1 MFFQNIIRF
10 LYFIIKYLNYLFNLF
25 KLYNLIIILKE
36 TNLMTEIGK
45 RIRLERIF
53 NRKTGR
59 TVIAPMDHGV
69 SSGPIKGIINM
80 DETVESISQGGANAI
95 LMHKGIVG
103 LGHRGYGKDIGLI
116 VHLSASTSLSPDPNN
131 KVTVTSVEKA
141 IQLGADAVSVHV
153 NIGSETE
160 PEMLMEL
167 GEISETCSYWGIP
180 LLAMMYPRGQ
190 KVENEHDVEMVKHA
204 ARVGSEL
211 GVDIVK
217 TNYTGDPDS
226 FKEVVEGALVP
237 VVIAGG
243 PKVET
248 DRELLEMVRDSLEV
262 GGAGVAFG
270 RNLFQAENPGKI
282 TRAISEVVHNDL
294 DVEEALK
301 FLD

>member
-1 MFFQNIIRF
+1 M
-10 LYFIIKYLNYLFNLF
+10 
-25 KLYNLIIILKE
+25 
-36 TNLMTEIGK
+36 
-45 RIRLERIF
+45 
-53 NRKTGR
+53 
-59 TVIAPMDHGV
+59 
-69 SSGPIKGIINM
+69 KGII
-80 DETVESISQGGANAI
+80 DIDKTVESISQGGADAI
-95 LMHKGIVG
+95 LMHKGIVEQ
-103 LGHRGYGKDIGLI
+103 GHRGYGKDIGLI
-116 VHLSASTSLSPDPNN
+116 VHLSASTSLAPNPNN
-131 KVTVTSVEKA
+131 KVIVTSVEKA

-153 NIGSETE
+153 NLGSETE
-160 PEMLMEL
+160 SEMLQEL

-190 KVENEHDVEMVKHA
+190 KVENEHDVELVKHA

-243 PKVET
+243 PKVDT
-248 DRELLEMVRDSLEV
+248 DEELLQMVKDSIEV

-282 TRAISEVVHNDL
+282 TRAISEVVHNNLKVD
-294 DVEEALK
+294 EALK
-301 FLD
+301 FLK

>member
-1 MFFQNIIRF
+1 M
-10 LYFIIKYLNYLFNLF
+10 
-25 KLYNLIIILKE
+25 
-36 TNLMTEIGK
+36 MIGK
-45 RIRLERIF
+45 KIRLERII
-53 NRKTGR
+53 NRHTGR

-69 SSGPIKGIINM
+69 SNGPMKGII
-80 DETVESISQGGANAI
+80 DIDKTVESISQGGADAI
-95 LMHKGIVG
+95 LMHKGIVEQ
-103 LGHRGYGKDIGLI
+103 GHRGYGKDIGLI
-116 VHLSASTSLSPDPNN
+116 VHLSASTSLAPNPNN
-131 KVTVTSVEKA
+131 KVIVTSVEKA

-153 NIGSETE
+153 NLGSETE
-160 PEMLMEL
+160 SEMLQEL

-190 KVENEHDVEMVKHA
+190 KVENEHDVELVKHA

-237 VVIAGG
+237 LVIAGG
-243 PKVET
+243 PKVDT
-248 DRELLEMVRDSLEV
+248 DEELLQMVKDSIEV

-282 TRAISEVVHNDL
+282 TKAISEVVHNDL
-294 DVEEALK
+294 EVNEALK
-301 FLD
+301 FLK

>member
-1 MFFQNIIRF
+1 M
-10 LYFIIKYLNYLFNLF
+10 
-25 KLYNLIIILKE
+25 
-36 TNLMTEIGK
+36 MIGK
-45 RIRLERIF
+45 KIRLERII
-53 NRKTGR
+53 NRHTGR

-69 SSGPIKGIINM
+69 SNGPMKGII
-80 DETVESISQGGANAI
+80 DIDKTVESISQGGADAI
-95 LMHKGIVG
+95 LMHKGIVEQ
-103 LGHRGYGKDIGLI
+103 GHRGYGKDIGLI
-116 VHLSASTSLSPDPNN
+116 VHLSASTSLAPNPNN
-131 KVTVTSVEKA
+131 KVIVTSVEKA

-153 NIGSETE
+153 NLGSETE
-160 PEMLMEL
+160 SEMLQEL

-190 KVENEHDVEMVKHA
+190 KVENEHDVELVKHA

-226 FKEVVEGALVP
+226 FKEVIEGALVP

-243 PKVET
+243 PKVDT
-248 DRELLEMVRDSLEV
+248 DEELLQMVKDSIEV

-282 TRAISEVVHNDL
+282 TKAISEVVHNDL
-294 DVEEALK
+294 EVNEALK
-301 FLD
+301 FLK

>member
-1 MFFQNIIRF
+1 M
-10 LYFIIKYLNYLFNLF
+10 
-25 KLYNLIIILKE
+25 
-36 TNLMTEIGK
+36 MIGK
-45 RIRLERIF
+45 KIRLERII
-53 NRKTGR
+53 NRHTGR

-69 SSGPIKGIINM
+69 SNGPMKRII
-80 DETVESISQGGANAI
+80 DIDKTVESISQGGADAI
-95 LMHKGIVG
+95 LMHKGIVEQ
-103 LGHRGYGKDIGLI
+103 GHRGYGKDIGLI
-116 VHLSASTSLSPDPNN
+116 VHLSASTSLAPNPNN
-131 KVTVTSVEKA
+131 KVIVTSVEKA

-153 NIGSETE
+153 NLGSETE
-160 PEMLMEL
+160 SEMLQEL

-190 KVENEHDVEMVKHA
+190 KVENEHDVELVKHA

-243 PKVET
+243 PKVDT
-248 DRELLEMVRDSLEV
+248 DEELLQMVKDSIEV

-282 TRAISEVVHNDL
+282 TKAISEVVHNDL
-294 DVEEALK
+294 EVNEALK
-301 FLD
+301 FLK

>member
-1 MFFQNIIRF
+1 M
-10 LYFIIKYLNYLFNLF
+10 
-25 KLYNLIIILKE
+25 
-36 TNLMTEIGK
+36 IGK
-45 RIRLERIF
+45 KIRLERII
-53 NRKTGR
+53 NRNTGR

-80 DETVESISQGGANAI
+80 DETVESISQGGADAI
-95 LMHKGIVG
+95 LMHKGIVQQ
-103 LGHRGYGKDIGLI
+103 GHRGYGEDLGLI
-116 VHLSASTSLSPDPNN
+116 VHLSASTSLAPDPND
-131 KVTVTSVEKA
+131 KVTVTTVEKA

-153 NIGSETE
+153 NLGSETE
-160 PEMLMEL
+160 SQMLKEL
-167 GEISETCSYWGIP
+167 GEISETCDFWGIP

-190 KVENEHDVEMVKHA
+190 KVDDENDVEFVKHA

-226 FKEVVEGALVP
+226 FREVIERALVP
-237 VVIAGG
+237 DVIAGG

-248 DRELLEMVRDSLEV
+248 DEELLEMVKDSLSV

-282 TRAISEVVHNDL
+282 TRAISEVVHHDL
-294 DVEEALK
+294 DVDEALE
-301 FLD
+301 FLK

>member
-1 MFFQNIIRF
+1 M
-10 LYFIIKYLNYLFNLF
+10 
-25 KLYNLIIILKE
+25 
-36 TNLMTEIGK
+36 MIGK
-45 RIRLERIF
+45 KIRLERII
-53 NRKTGR
+53 NRHTGR

-69 SSGPIKGIINM
+69 SNGPMKGII
-80 DETVESISQGGANAI
+80 DIDKTVESISQGGADAI
-95 LMHKGIVG
+95 LMHKGIVEQ
-103 LGHRGYGKDIGLI
+103 GHRGYGKDIGLI
-116 VHLSASTSLSPDPNN
+116 VHLSASTSLAPNPNN
-131 KVTVTSVEKA
+131 KVIVTSVEKA

-153 NIGSETE
+153 NLGSETE
-160 PEMLMEL
+160 SEMLQEL

-190 KVENEHDVEMVKHA
+190 KVENENDVELVKHA

-243 PKVET
+243 PKVDT
-248 DRELLEMVRDSLEV
+248 DEELLQMVKDSIEV

-282 TRAISEVVHNDL
+282 TKAISEVVHNDL
-294 DVEEALK
+294 EVNEALK
-301 FLD
+301 FLK

>member
-1 MFFQNIIRF
+1 MS
-10 LYFIIKYLNYLFNLF
+10 
-25 KLYNLIIILKE
+25 
-36 TNLMTEIGK
+36 IGK
-45 RIRLERIF
+45 KIRLERIF
-53 NRKTGR
+53 NRKTRR

-69 SSGPIKGIINM
+69 SSGPIKGIIDM
-80 DETVESISQGGANAI
+80 DKTVESISRGGANAI
-95 LMHKGIVG
+95 LMHKGIVAQ
-103 LGHRGYGKDIGLI
+103 GHRGYGNDIGLI

-167 GEISETCSYWGIP
+167 GEISETCDYWGIP

-190 KVENEHDVEMVKHA
+190 KVESEHDVNMVKHA

-217 TNYTGDPDS
+217 TNYTGDPES
-226 FKEVVEGALVP
+226 FREVVEGALVP

-248 DRELLEMVRDSLEV
+248 NRELLEMVEESLSV

-270 RNLFQAENPGKI
+270 RNLFQAANPGKI
-282 TRAISEVVHNDL
+282 TRAIAEVVHNEMSVD
-294 DVEEALK
+294 EALEI
-301 FLD
+301 LESDDEILESDDEDEII

>member
-1 MFFQNIIRF
+1 M
-10 LYFIIKYLNYLFNLF
+10 
-25 KLYNLIIILKE
+25 
-36 TNLMTEIGK
+36 MIGK
-45 RIRLERIF
+45 KIRLERII
-53 NRKTGR
+53 NRHTGR

-69 SSGPIKGIINM
+69 SNGPMKGII
-80 DETVESISQGGANAI
+80 DIDKTVESISQGGADAI
-95 LMHKGIVG
+95 LMHKGIVEQ
-103 LGHRGYGKDIGLI
+103 GHRGYGKDIGLI
-116 VHLSASTSLSPDPNN
+116 VHLSASTSLAPNPNN
-131 KVTVTSVEKA
+131 KVIVTSVEKA

-153 NIGSETE
+153 NLGSETE
-160 PEMLMEL
+160 SEMLQEL

-190 KVENEHDVEMVKHA
+190 KVENEHDVELVKHA

-243 PKVET
+243 PKVDT
-248 DRELLEMVRDSLEV
+248 DEELLQMVKDSIEV

-270 RNLFQAENPGKI
+270 RNLFQAENPRKI
-282 TRAISEVVHNDL
+282 TKATSEVVHNDL
-294 DVEEALK
+294 EVNEAVK
-301 FLD
+301 FLK

>member
-1 MFFQNIIRF
+1 M
-10 LYFIIKYLNYLFNLF
+10 
-25 KLYNLIIILKE
+25 
-36 TNLMTEIGK
+36 MIGK
-45 RIRLERIF
+45 KIRLERII
-53 NRKTGR
+53 NRHTGR

-69 SSGPIKGIINM
+69 SNGPMKGII
-80 DETVESISQGGANAI
+80 DIDKTVESISQGGADAI
-95 LMHKGIVG
+95 LMHKGIVEQ
-103 LGHRGYGKDIGLI
+103 GHRGYGKDIGLI
-116 VHLSASTSLSPDPNN
+116 VHLSASTSLAPNPNN
-131 KVTVTSVEKA
+131 KVIVTSVEKA

-153 NIGSETE
+153 NLGSETE
-160 PEMLMEL
+160 SEMLQEL

-190 KVENEHDVEMVKHA
+190 KVENEHDVELVKHA

-211 GVDIVK
+211 VDIVK

-243 PKVET
+243 PKVDT
-248 DRELLEMVRDSLEV
+248 DEELLQMVKDSIEV

-282 TRAISEVVHNDL
+282 TKAISEVVHNDL
-294 DVEEALK
+294 EVNEALK
-301 FLD
+301 FLK

>member
-1 MFFQNIIRF
+1 M
-10 LYFIIKYLNYLFNLF
+10 
-25 KLYNLIIILKE
+25 
-36 TNLMTEIGK
+36 MIGK
-45 RIRLERIF
+45 KIRLERII
-53 NRKTGR
+53 NRHTGR

-69 SSGPIKGIINM
+69 SNGPMKGII
-80 DETVESISQGGANAI
+80 DIDKTVESISQGGADAI
-95 LMHKGIVG
+95 LMHKGIVEQ
-103 LGHRGYGKDIGLI
+103 GHRGYGKDIGLI
-116 VHLSASTSLSPDPNN
+116 VHLSASTSLAPNPNN
-131 KVTVTSVEKA
+131 KVIVTSVEKA

-153 NIGSETE
+153 NLGSETE
-160 PEMLMEL
+160 SEMLQEL

-190 KVENEHDVEMVKHA
+190 KVENEHDVELVKHA

-217 TNYTGDPDS
+217 TNYTGDSDS

-243 PKVET
+243 PKVDT
-248 DRELLEMVRDSLEV
+248 DEELLQMVKDSIEV

-282 TRAISEVVHNDL
+282 TKAISEVVHNDL
-294 DVEEALK
+294 EVNEALK
-301 FLD
+301 FLK

>member
-1 MFFQNIIRF
+1 M
-10 LYFIIKYLNYLFNLF
+10 
-25 KLYNLIIILKE
+25 
-36 TNLMTEIGK
+36 MIGK
-45 RIRLERIF
+45 KIRLERIF
-53 NRKTGR
+53 NRNTGR

-69 SSGPIKGIINM
+69 SSGPIKGIVNI
-80 DETVESISQGGANAI
+80 DDTVEEISQGGADAI
-95 LMHKGIVG
+95 LMHKGIVQR
-103 LGHRGYGKDIGLI
+103 GHRGYGKDIGLI
-116 VHLSASTSLSPDPNN
+116 VHLSASTSLAPDPNN

-153 NIGSETE
+153 NLGSATE
-160 PEMLMEL
+160 SEMLQEL
-167 GEISETCSYWGIP
+167 GSIAETCDYWGIP

-190 KVENEHDVEMVKHA
+190 KVENEMDVEFVKHA

-243 PKVET
+243 PKVDT
-248 DRELLEMVRDSLEV
+248 DEELLTMVKDSLSV

-294 DVEEALK
+294 EVEEALK